1 MIKRQ
6 KYLDTLILSKNTK
19 FVKVITGVRRCG
31 KSTLL
36 KLYNQYLLETGVPE
50 TNIIFL
56 NFEDYNLQELLE
68 PKKLHD
74 YLQQQIINTEMYYI
88 ILDEVQLVAD
98 FPKVVDSMYIRDNI
112 DIYITGSNADLLS
125 SDIATMLS
133 GRYVE
138 IEMLPLSFREYVDEN
153 RQNNTLEQ
161 NYNNYISQSSFP
173 HVLELQNNPKMI
185 DMSLQGIYDSIIVKD
200 VVTRYQIRD
209 MLIFDSVTKF
219 IFTSIA
225 DIVSTKKISDTL
237 TSFGRKASITAVE
250 HYLNALTSSFVV
262 YNCKRYDIKGQQHLK
277 SLSKYYAVDIGLRQ
291 TILQKRG
298 GDEGRILENVIYLEL
313 IRRGYNVYIGIFDQL
328 EVDFVAI
335 KPNEVIYFQ
344 VAATVRDE
352 NTLARELKPLQ
363 KIKDSYPKY
372 ILTLDEDLTA
382 VYAGII
388 KTNAL
393 TWLYDE

>member
-74 YLQQQIINTEMYYI
+74 YLQQHIVNTEMHYI

-112 DIYITGSNADLLS
+112 DIYITGSNADLFS

-153 RQNNTLEQ
+153 GQNNTLEQ

-173 HVLELQNNPKMI
+173 HVLELQNNPQMI
-185 DMSLQGIYDSIIVKD
+185 EMSLQGIYDSIIVKD

-209 MLIFDSVTKF
+209 MLIFDNVTKF
-219 IFTSIA
+219 IFDNISN
-225 DIVSTKKISDTL
+225 IVSTKKISDTL
-237 TSFGRKASITAVE
+237 TSFGRKVSITAVE
-250 HYLNALTSSFVV
+250 QYLNALTSSFVV

-277 SLSKYYAVDIGLRQ
+277 SLSKYYVVDIGLRQ
-291 TILQKRG
+291 IILQKRG
-298 GDEGRILENVIYLEL
+298 GDEGRILENVVYLEL

>member
-1 MIKRQ
+1 
-6 KYLDTLILSKNTK
+6 
-19 FVKVITGVRRCG
+19 
-31 KSTLL
+31 
-36 KLYNQYLLETGVPE
+36 
-50 TNIIFL
+50 
-56 NFEDYNLQELLE
+56 
-68 PKKLHD
+68 
-74 YLQQQIINTEMYYI
+74 MYYI
-88 ILDEVQLVAD
+88 ILDEVQLVVD

-112 DIYITGSNADLLS
+112 DIYITVSNADLLS

-138 IEMLPLSFREYVDEN
+138 IKMLSLSFREYVDEN

-161 NYNNYISQSSFP
+161 NYNNYIFQSSFP
-173 HVLELQNNPKMI
+173 HVLELQNNPQMI

-219 IFTSIA
+219 IFTNIA

-250 HYLNALTSSFVV
+250 HYLNALTSSFAV

-344 VAATVRDE
+344 VSATVRDE
-352 NTLARELKPLQ
+352 TTLARELKPLQ